1 MFNFSFDKRTMWII
15 AGVIIFLGLS
25 TFMRSEAGILQLL
38 YTIPG
43 VLIAIT
49 FHEFA
54 HAYAADK
61 LGDTTPR
68 QQGRL
73 NLNPLSHVDPLR
85 ICIFTCCRIW
95 MGKTSSDR

>member
-15 AGVIIFLGLS
+15 LAIMLLFGLS
-25 TFMRSEAGILQLL
+25 SFMRSENGILSLL
-38 YTIPG
+38 FTLPG
-43 VLIAIT
+43 VLMAIT

-68 QQGRL
+68 EQGRL
-73 NLNPLSHVDPLR
+73 NLNPLSHIDPIR
-85 ICIFTCCRIW
+85 ICIFTSSRIW
-95 MGKTSSDR
+95 MGEAC